1 MIVAPCRQIVRAGG
15 AGGARPGH
23 LLLPLLQQA
32 ELHGGH
38 PVRPVIRLPGRGS
51 SPTTATATATATAA
65 DTTAVCGGQASAV
78 QLRGEFRAVQQP

>member
-1 MIVAPCRQIVRAGG
+1 MIVAPCRQIVRAGR
-15 AGGARPGH
+15 AGGPRPGH

-51 SPTTATATATATAA
+51 SPTTATATATAA